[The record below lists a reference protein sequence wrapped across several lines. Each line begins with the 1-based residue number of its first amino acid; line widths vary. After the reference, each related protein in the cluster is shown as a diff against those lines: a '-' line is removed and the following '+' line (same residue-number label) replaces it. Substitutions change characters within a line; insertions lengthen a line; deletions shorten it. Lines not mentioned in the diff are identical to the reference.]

1 MRWLSGAD
9 GEGLRA
15 TERDVGVE
23 GEVLAGY
30 EAQARVAAG

>member
-23 GEVLAGY
+23 GEVLAGH